1 MDRKQKIILTKYGV
15 WILASPAISATIFFM
30 WFVVTAILNWGG
42 DFDQLNYI
50 PIPLNN
56 NSVEQLKALSSTD
69 FDLETGSAIYAPSL
83 ERYIIVEINNP
94 TGIIKIESIG
104 NKNGTFTSLSSMS
117 PSEIFE
123 VQKAC
128 STEVL
133 SRLDGNYVLNY
144 PFFLMFINKNLVI
157 YYTKDCYLAFLLITL
172 ISSFYPISKI
182 IDKQNL
188 FQSDDV

>member
-104 NKNGTFTSLSSMS
+104 NKNGTFTSLSFMS

-144 PFFLMFINKNLVI
+144 PFFLMLINKNLVI
-157 YYTKDCYLAFLLITL
+157 YYTKDGYLTFLLITL